1 MLFSCPQNGD
11 LTLRKFGDSKLPITK
26 DKIAIFL
33 GQKAIA
39 IRANAI
45 RERAAKRAPAGERE
59 RLVAANGIA
68 VCLAAFAMAF
78 YRRNG
83 SNFVLG

>member
-1 MLFSCPQNGD
+1 MPFSA
-11 LTLRKFGDSKLPITK
+11 K

-33 GQKAIA
+33 CQKAIA

-68 VCLAAFAMAF
+68 VCLATFAMVIGEKSQKISGF
-78 YRRNG
+78 KPNRIENRNDPY
-83 SNFVLG
+83 SENI

>member
-1 MLFSCPQNGD
+1 MLQVTPFRICSSFAVPNTRLGRFADANWLGPFSAKC
-11 LTLRKFGDSKLPITK
+11 KIT
-26 DKIAIFL
+26 IIL
-33 GQKAIA
+33 GLNAIA

-68 VCLAAFAMAF
+68 VCLATFAMAF
-78 YRRNG
+78 
-83 SNFVLG
+83 

>member
-1 MLFSCPQNGD
+1 MLAKQGYEKSRFAY
-11 LTLRKFGDSKLPITK
+11 TER
-26 DKIAIFL
+26 
-33 GQKAIA
+33 QKAIA

-68 VCLAAFAMAF
+68 VCLATFAKAFC
-78 YRRNG
+78 RRNG
-83 SNFVLG
+83 SNFVLC

>member
-1 MLFSCPQNGD
+1 MLAKRGYEKSRSAY
-11 LTLRKFGDSKLPITK
+11 TER
-26 DKIAIFL
+26 
-33 GQKAIA
+33 QKAIE

-78 YRRNG
+78 CRRNAIID
-83 SNFVLG
+83 SSRYKQK